1 MVGKSNSRGS
11 LAALA
16 AAALASP
23 VALIPAG
30 TSAATNFAVLPAE
43 AASLSNDALIRT
55 ARYNPV
61 RKKYVVQR
69 TKKPRYLPPNPC
81 RNKTRCRRR

>member
-1 MVGKSNSRGS
+1 VAGKSNSRGS

-23 VALIPAG
+23 VALVPAG
-30 TSAATNFAVLPAE
+30 PLSATNFAVLPSE

-55 ARYNPV
+55 AQYSPV
-61 RKKYVVQR
+61 RKKYIFVPN
-69 TKKPRYLPPNPC
+69 KKPRYLPPNPC
-81 RNKTRCRRR
+81 RIKTRCKR